1 MMTYQDV
8 NYILKILL
16 QAETALS
23 KFLWVLIQDQ
33 GTSLRQAER

>member
-1 MMTYQDV
+1 MTYQDV

-16 QAETALS
+16 QAEIALA

-33 GTSLRQAER
+33 GTSLLQAGG

>member
-1 MMTYQDV
+1 MTYQDV

-16 QAETALS
+16 QAEIALA

-33 GTSLRQAER
+33 DTSLLQAGG